1 MNKPIRYMKTLIAAA
16 SALAIVSCTKDGIP
30 DPDGEKPVR
39 IGART
44 ALELQSRAYQASGEV
59 SSGTYYLTYT
69 ARDKAKAVAKAEFGN
84 SETGEKNGIVT
95 LPSGDRLLWKFIT
108 DESVSTFCLDNV
120 VPKSLGVGDGTT
132 VTFGSDNNPFKAGR
146 FDEVNGT
153 NDLLWGTRDVSRNA
167 ENIHFD
173 LHHNMSRVRVQVTVN
188 RKNSTEGALNLD
200 GAEVKITSLIHT
212 PLSFNRLDGTLALG
226 EDPDYDDLV
235 LVHADGTIDWNPDP
249 ELNKS
254 EGDTEMRT
262 TYDFVLPPQA
272 LSDENRPR
280 LVITLADGSVYSGI
294 LPHAMEINSPEYKNP
309 YPVALSFLK
318 EHILTLRTEITEAPP
333 SLSFMP
339 VTVVEWIDRGSFTLE
354 GHQAGIY
361 TTKDFEDLLHWWDEY
376 NEDQLARYGLLE
388 EDGKKWM
395 FSFWGPIDVMLAD
408 RKMKVTGEKKD
419 YYFKFHG
426 FKHLVDGKLVETEE
440 ELKEILTSDE

>member
-16 SALAIVSCTKDGIP
+16 SALAIVSCTKGGIP

-44 ALELQSRAYQASGEV
+44 ALELQSRAYQASGKV

-69 ARDKAKAVAKAEFGN
+69 ARDKAKAVAEAKFGDP
-84 SETGEKNGIVT
+84 ETGEENGIVT

-120 VPKSLGVGDGTT
+120 PKSGDGDGTT
-132 VTFGSDNNPFKAGR
+132 VTFGSDNNPFKAGL
-146 FDEVNGT
+146 FDDDGGT

-200 GAEVKITSLIHT
+200 DAEVKITSLIHT
-212 PLSFNRLDGTLALG
+212 PRSFNRLDGTLALG

-235 LVHADGTIDWNPDP
+235 LADRTIGWNND
-249 ELNKS
+249 LDKS

-262 TYDFVLPPQA
+262 TYDFVLPPQT

-388 EDGKKWM
+388 DDGKKWM
-395 FSFWGPIDVMLAD
+395 FSFWGPIDVKSAD
-408 RKMKVTGEKKD
+408 IKGKMKVTGDTD
-419 YYFKFHG
+419 YHFRFHG
-426 FKHLVDGKLVETEE
+426 FKHLVDGNVVAEE
-440 ELKEILTSDE
+440 EYLKKILTDDE

>member
-16 SALAIVSCTKDGIP
+16 SALAIVSCTKGGIP

-39 IGART
+39 IDART

-59 SSGTYYLTYT
+59 NSGTYYLTYT
-69 ARDKAKAVAKAEFGN
+69 ARDKAKAVAEAKFGDP
-84 SETGEKNGIVT
+84 ETGKENGIVT

-120 VPKSLGVGDGTT
+120 PKSLDVGDGEGTT

-188 RKNSTEGALNLD
+188 RENSTEGALNLD
-200 GAEVKITSLIHT
+200 RAEVKITSLIHT
-212 PLSFNRLDGTLALG
+212 PQSFNRLDGTLALG

-235 LVHADGTIDWNPDP
+235 LVHADGTIGWNSD
-249 ELNKS
+249 LNKS

-361 TTKDFEDLLHWWDEY
+361 TTKDFMDLLDWWAKY
-376 NEDQLARYGLLE
+376 NVDQLARYGLLE
-388 EDGKKWM
+388 GDEWM
-395 FSFWGPIDVMLAD
+395 FSFWGPIDVKSAD
-408 RKMKVTGEKKD
+408 IKGQMKVTGDTD
-419 YYFKFHG
+419 YHFRFHG
-426 FKHLVDGKLVETEE
+426 FKHLVDGKVVEKEE
-440 ELKEILTSDE
+440 DLKKILTDDE

>member
-16 SALAIVSCTKDGIP
+16 SALAIVSCTKGGIP

-44 ALELQSRAYQASGEV
+44 ALELQSRAYQASGDV
-59 SSGTYYLTYT
+59 RSGTYYLTYT
-69 ARDKAKAVAKAEFGN
+69 ARDKAKAVAKAEFGD
-84 SETGEKNGIVT
+84 SETGEANGIVT

-120 VPKSLGVGDGTT
+120 PKSLDVGDGEGTT
-132 VTFGSDNNPFKAGR
+132 VMFGSDNNPFKAAR
-146 FDEVNGT
+146 FDEVDGK

-188 RKNSTEGALNLD
+188 RKNSTEGALDLD

-226 EDPDYDDLV
+226 EDYADLV
-235 LVHADGTIDWNPDP
+235 LADRTIGWNSD
-249 ELNKS
+249 LDKS

-280 LVITLADGSVYSGI
+280 LVIKLIDGSVYSGI

-361 TTKDFEDLLHWWDEY
+361 TTADFEDLLRWWDEY

-388 EDGKKWM
+388 DDGKKWM
-395 FSFWGPIDVMLAD
+395 FSFWGPIDVKSDIKGQMQ
-408 RKMKVTGEKKD
+408 VTDEKKD

-426 FKHLVDGKLVETEE
+426 FKHLVGGKVVEKEE
-440 ELKEILTSDE
+440 ELKKILTDDE